1 MRCLLVLIILLGSVP
16 ISGAQDIDP
25 LNLVLKNFYIA
36 TTDAEEVPISLV
48 IRDNKLELLSKDEI
62 PIPDDF
68 VSFDAN
74 GGYLVGNLVLGE
86 SPSIL
91 ILDSDPRIDFEVLLD
106 IESHSVFVLHDGELR
121 KNSLHYAADMFEMQ
135 RVKKGWHAY
144 MSPPV
149 ALPTN
154 YGYTGAWNHWNTENT
169 TGVFFGILALDR
181 QFWPSQNTDSE
192 QQVGNLDL
200 YEGGEIRDLR
210 FGIFGTLDNFRKP
223 WGYYVALASN
233 SFEKTFELDDQRTFR
248 FVDYRLDIP
257 LGSGVILNIGKQ
269 KEPISMERLMSL
281 INLPLQERSSVATAL
296 LDARSFGALIHG
308 NALGKRM
315 SWAGGIF
322 SKFIDTDQSLNDA
335 EASLVGRL
343 TWLPYLAEDE
353 SSLLHLGV
361 SARLSN
367 GNDGYRFRSVPEF
380 DKSPIFV
387 DTDSGNADSIR
398 QYNFEA
404 SWRGGPF
411 WVAAEYVNV
420 DVDSPSDGDLDF
432 DGYEITASWIIS
444 GEIRDYRYEGG
455 TLGPVPVARSVYQNG
470 KGAWEVAGRWSSI
483 DLTDGSVDGGE
494 MDILSAGINWWLT
507 PTFML
512 NLNYRYI
519 TNDRLDLEGTASG
532 AMLRLLLK
540 LN

>member
-1 MRCLLVLIILLGSVP
+1 MRCLLVLIMLVGSVP
-16 ISGAQDIDP
+16 RLGAQDVDP
-25 LNLVLKNFYIA
+25 LNLVLENVYIA
-36 TTDAEEVPISLV
+36 TADAEEVPINIL
-48 IRDNKLELLSKDEI
+48 IRDNKLTLLSRDEI
-62 PIPDDF
+62 PIPDNF
-68 VSFDAN
+68 VSFDAD
-74 GGYLVGNLVLGE
+74 GGYLVGNLALGE

-121 KNSLHYAADMFEMQ
+121 KNSLQYAADMFETQ
-135 RVKKGWHAY
+135 RVKKGWHGY
-144 MSPPV
+144 DPPPV

-169 TGVFFGILALDR
+169 TGIFFGILALDR
-181 QFWPSQNTDSE
+181 QFWPLQNEDSK
-192 QQVGNLDL
+192 QQVGDLDR

-210 FGIFGTLDNFRKP
+210 LGIFGTLDYFKKP
-223 WGYYVALASN
+223 WGYYVAVASN
-233 SFEKTFELDDQRTFR
+233 SFEKTFEIDDQQTFR

-257 LGSGVILNIGKQ
+257 VGAGVTLNIGKQ

-281 INLPLQERSSVATAL
+281 INLPLQERSSVADAL
-296 LDARSFGALIHG
+296 LDARSFGAQLHG
-308 NALGKRM
+308 NALDDRM

-322 SKFIDTDQSLNDA
+322 SKFIDTDQAIDDA
-335 EASLVGRL
+335 ETSLVGRL
-343 TWLPYLAEDE
+343 TWLPYLAENE
-353 SSLLHLGV
+353 SNLLHLGV

-380 DKSPIFV
+380 DKSPLFV
-387 DTDSGNADSIR
+387 DTGVGDADRIR
-398 QYNFEA
+398 QYNFEV

-432 DGYEITASWIIS
+432 DGYQITGSWIIT
-444 GEIRDYRYEGG
+444 GEIRDYRFKGG

-483 DLTDGSVDGGE
+483 DLTDGAIDGGE

-519 TNDRLDLEGTASG
+519 VNDRLDLEGTASG